1 MNQSQKSK
9 NHLKVSFAKPIIKY
23 LTKSPSHSKSA
34 SSDFTHHQ
42 NPLNKS
48 SNVSSIPTSEKLR
61 NPDKSKH
68 LTVAY
73 SDWEYFSASKES
85 TKDFSKPLHEL
96 RRNIKNPYIYVN
108 TTDLDD
114 DQKALET
121 HLFQAFKNIHSDD

>member
-1 MNQSQKSK
+1 MDNPQKST
-9 NHLKVSFAKPIIKY
+9 NRLKVSFAKPIIKH
-23 LTKSPSHSKSA
+23 LAKSPSHSKSA
-34 SSDFTHHQ
+34 CPDFTHPQ

-48 SNVSSIPTSEKLR
+48 SNTSPIHISEKLR
-61 NPDKSKH
+61 NPNKSKH

-85 TKDFSKPLHEL
+85 TKDLSKPLHEL

-108 TTDLDD
+108 STDLDD
-114 DQKALET
+114 DQKALEI